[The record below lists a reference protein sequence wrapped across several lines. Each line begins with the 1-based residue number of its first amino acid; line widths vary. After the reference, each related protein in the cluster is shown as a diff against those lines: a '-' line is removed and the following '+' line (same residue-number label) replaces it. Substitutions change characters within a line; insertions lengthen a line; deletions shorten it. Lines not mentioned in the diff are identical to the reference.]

1 MIIKAR
7 HYLNKDGLL
16 SLYYGFICP
25 YLTNYNRVC
34 GATFKKT

>member
-16 SLYYGFICP
+16 ALYNSFVYP
-25 YLTNYNRVC
+25 YPMCRNRIL
-34 GATFKKT
+34 GSTYP